1 VRKKVEKSFRDRKKL
16 ETSLINDLVNI
27 QKLGSFLNVCM
38 NDDAK
43 NTKYE
48 IAKKRYV
55 DLLDKTTSAL
65 NHLKKV
71 ITKQEKDLQRDQTR
85 DKLRKAN
92 EKVEEDNLSRA
103 EQAQRDDEEKMRKR
117 TKNSIV

>member
-1 VRKKVEKSFRDRKKL
+1 MRKKVEKSFRDRKKL

-43 NTKYE
+43 NTKYK

>member
-1 VRKKVEKSFRDRKKL
+1 
-16 ETSLINDLVNI
+16 
-27 QKLGSFLNVCM
+27 M

>member
-1 VRKKVEKSFRDRKKL
+1 MRKKVEKSFRDRKKL

>member
-43 NTKYE
+43 NTKYK